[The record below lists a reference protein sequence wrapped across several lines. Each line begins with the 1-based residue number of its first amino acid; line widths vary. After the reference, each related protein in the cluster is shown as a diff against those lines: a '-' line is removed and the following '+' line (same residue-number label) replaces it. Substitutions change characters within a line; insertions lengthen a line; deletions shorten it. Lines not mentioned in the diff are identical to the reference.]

1 MTTPSAELKMITLDC
16 LDPKAA
22 ADFRA
27 QLLGWDLAPSEDA
40 HAMVTGPHARWPPT
54 GADPPLPGDQDVL
67 RDGMSGNAALR
78 HGESS

>member
-27 QLLGWDLAPSEDA
+27 QLLGWDLAHSEDA
-40 HAMVTGPHARWPPT
+40 HAMVTGPHAALGFGRVEDCEPPAWPNP
-54 GADPPLPGDQDVL
+54 
-67 RDGMSGNAALR
+67 RGNKQLHAGRQL
-78 HGESS
+78 G